1 MLKLKLARQTISKN
15 LQLYLPFLLANAVLV
30 GINYIFFSMT
40 TNKSLEKQNYGAGL
54 IQLMNIGLVFTLTI
68 TFFFMIYING
78 MVSRHRNHELGLYSI
93 LGMTRS
99 DLGRMIFFIDAI
111 MFAAS
116 SVLGLMFGAT
126 FIKFVGLGLK
136 KMLDMGYLNIP
147 MFSPVAAIICVGY
160 FAAVYFILLLGD
172 LWRLRSVNPLDLW
185 KATNKREKEPR
196 GSWIFGIAG
205 IVTLGAG
212 YVIAVRINASI
223 NAVNSFMLA
232 VILVVIGTYLVFI
245 AFSIIFLKMLR
256 KNKNFYY
263 KRNHFISVS
272 GMLYRMKQNGASLA
286 SICLLLTTALVAI
299 VMTGT
304 LRLSQEAT
312 IKLYN
317 PYDVVMTKETPI
329 SHADK
334 MTIQSKAKDHHVTV
348 GKYVNMTMTQPI
360 YGNFSGSTYSV
371 SKAFDKSAANQ
382 LFAVPVADYN
392 RIQKQNVHLAK
403 DEILMYSSKGGYDKK
418 RLTIKGKTY
427 KVRHLDGFD
436 FYFDYQRTVFKPI
449 FVFAKNKQVCEQIS
463 GKWLYAMGYDIS
475 GKKSDLKK
483 YTAGLENKFTTVV
496 KKKNSQDPYPYMDSF
511 SDRPSVSEIFNHLF
525 GGLLFI
531 GIFVSIVMLI
541 ATVVVM
547 YYKQVSEGYADRD
560 RFKTMQ
566 QVGLSRE
573 ETKSAINSQV
583 LTVFMLPIIGAA
595 VNVGFA
601 IPAIQ
606 KVLVLLSMY
615 DNLLLIKFGIVSVA
629 VTFLGY
635 VAVYKL
641 TANVYENIVNR

>member
-15 LQLYLPFLLANAVLV
+15 LQIYLPFLLANAVLV

-40 TNKSLEKQNYGAGL
+40 TNKSLEKQNYGSGL
-54 IQLMNIGLVFTLTI
+54 IQLMNIGLVFTLAI

-78 MVSRHRNHELGLYSI
+78 IVSRRRNHELGLYSI

-99 DLGRMIFFIDAI
+99 DLGKMIFFIDAI

-116 SVLGLMFGAT
+116 SFLGLVFGAT
-126 FIKFVGLGLK
+126 FVKFVGLGLK
-136 KMLDMGYLNIP
+136 QLLDMERLNVP
-147 MFSPVAAIICVGY
+147 VFSSVAAIICIGY

-205 IVTLGAG
+205 VVALCTG
-212 YVIAVRINASI
+212 YAIAVRMKFSMDG
-223 NAVNSFMLA
+223 VKSFMLA
-232 VILVVIGTYLVFI
+232 VVLVVIGTYLVFI

-256 KNKNFYY
+256 KNKSFYY
-263 KRNHFISVS
+263 RRNHFISVS
-272 GMLYRMKQNGASLA
+272 GMIYRMKQNGASLA

-299 VMTGT
+299 VTTGT

-312 IKLYN
+312 LKLYN
-317 PYDVVMTKETPI
+317 PYDVVMTKKTPI

-334 MTIQSKAKDHHVTV
+334 MMIQSRAKDNHVTV
-348 GKYVNMTMTQPI
+348 GKYVNMTMTGPI
-360 YGNFSGSTYSV
+360 YGNFSGSAYSV
-371 SKAFDKSAANQ
+371 SKTVDMSTENQ

-403 DEILMYSSKGGYDKK
+403 DEILMCSSKGGYDKN

-427 KVRHLDGFD
+427 KVRHIDSFD
-436 FYFDYQRTVFKPI
+436 FYFDYQRTIFKPI
-449 FVFAKNKQVCEQIS
+449 FVFAKDKTVCEQIS
-463 GKWLYAMGYDIS
+463 GNWLYAMGYDIS

-483 YTAGLENKFTTVV
+483 YTVGLEN
-496 KKKNSQDPYPYMDSF
+496 SQGTYIYMDSF
-511 SDRPSVSEIFNHLF
+511 SDRPSASEIFNQLF

-606 KVLVLLSMY
+606 KMLVFLAMY
-615 DNLLLIKFGIVSVA
+615 DKLLLTKFGIVSLA

-641 TANVYENIVNR
+641 TTNVYENIVNR

>member
-1 MLKLKLARQTISKN
+1 MLKLKLSRQIISKN

-40 TNKSLEKQNYGAGL
+40 TNKSLEKQNYGSVL
-54 IQLMNIGLVFTLTI
+54 IQLMNIGLVFTLAI

-78 MVSRHRNHELGLYSI
+78 IVSRRRNHELGLYSI

-99 DLGRMIFFIDAI
+99 DLGKMIFFIDAI

-116 SVLGLMFGAT
+116 SVLGLVFGAT
-126 FIKFVGLGLK
+126 FVKFVGLGLK
-136 KMLDMGYLNIP
+136 QLLDMERLNVP
-147 MFSPVAAIICVGY
+147 MFSSVAAIICIGY

-185 KATNKREKEPR
+185 KATNEREKEPR

-205 IVTLGAG
+205 VVALCTG
-212 YVIAVRINASI
+212 YALAVRMKVSMD
-223 NAVNSFMLA
+223 AVTSFMLA

-256 KNKNFYY
+256 KNKKFYY

-272 GMLYRMKQNGASLA
+272 GMIYRMKQNGASLA

-312 IKLYN
+312 LKLYN
-317 PYDVVMTKETPI
+317 PYDVVMTKKTPI
-329 SHADK
+329 SHSDK
-334 MTIQSKAKDHHVTV
+334 MMIQSKAKDNHVTV
-348 GKYVNMTMTQPI
+348 GKYVNMMMTEPI

-371 SKAFDKSAANQ
+371 SKTVDMSTENQ

-403 DEILMYSSKGGYDKK
+403 DEILMYSSKGGYDKN

-427 KVRHLDGFD
+427 KVRHIDSFD
-436 FYFDYQRTVFKPI
+436 FYFDYQRTIFKPI
-449 FVFAKNKQVCEQIS
+449 FVFAKDKTVCEQIS

-483 YTAGLENKFTTVV
+483 YTAGLENKFMTVV
-496 KKKNSQDPYPYMDSF
+496 KKKNSQGTYMDSF
-511 SDRPSVSEIFNHLF
+511 ADRPTISEISNQMY

-595 VNVGFA
+595 VNFGFA

-615 DNLLLIKFGIVSVA
+615 DKLLIVKFGIISLA

-641 TANVYENIVNR
+641 TTNVYENIVNR

>member
-1 MLKLKLARQTISKN
+1 MLKLKLSRQIISKN

-40 TNKSLEKQNYGAGL
+40 TNKSLEKQNYGSVL
-54 IQLMNIGLVFTLTI
+54 IQLMNIGLVFTLAI

-78 MVSRHRNHELGLYSI
+78 IVSRRRNHELGLYSI

-99 DLGRMIFFIDAI
+99 DLGKMIFFIDAI

-116 SVLGLMFGAT
+116 SVLGLVFGST
-126 FIKFVGLGLK
+126 FVKFVGLGLK
-136 KMLDMGYLNIP
+136 QLLDMERLNVP
-147 MFSPVAAIICVGY
+147 MFSSVAAVICIGY

-185 KATNKREKEPR
+185 KATNEREKEPR

-205 IVTLGAG
+205 VVALCTG
-212 YVIAVRINASI
+212 YALAVRMKVSMD
-223 NAVNSFMLA
+223 AVTSFMLA
-232 VILVVIGTYLVFI
+232 VVLVVIGTYLVFI

-272 GMLYRMKQNGASLA
+272 GMIYRMKQNGASLA

-299 VMTGT
+299 VTTGT

-312 IKLYN
+312 VRLYN
-317 PYDVVMTKETPI
+317 PYDVVMTKKTPI
-329 SHADK
+329 SYADK
-334 MTIQSKAKDHHVTV
+334 MTIQSKAKDNHVTV
-348 GKYVNMTMTQPI
+348 GKYVNMTMTEPI
-360 YGNFSGSTYSV
+360 YGNFSGSAYSV
-371 SKAFDKSAANQ
+371 SKTVDMSTENQ

-403 DEILMYSSKGGYDKK
+403 DEILMCSSKGGYDKN

-427 KVRHLDGFD
+427 KVRHIDSFD
-436 FYFDYQRTVFKPI
+436 FYFDYQRTIFKPI
-449 FVFAKNKQVCEQIS
+449 FVFAKDRKVCEQIS

-475 GKKSDLKK
+475 GKKSDLKR
-483 YTAGLENKFTTVV
+483 YAAGLGDKFTAVV
-496 KKKNSQDPYPYMDSF
+496 KKNSQEPYMDSF
-511 SDRPSVSEIFNHLF
+511 TDRPSVSDLFNQLF

-606 KVLVLLSMY
+606 KMLVLLSMY
-615 DNLLLIKFGIVSVA
+615 DKLLLVKFGIVSLA

-641 TANVYENIVNR
+641 TTNVYENIVNR

>member
-1 MLKLKLARQTISKN
+1 MLKLKLSRQIISKN

-40 TNKSLEKQNYGAGL
+40 TNKSLEKQNYGSVL
-54 IQLMNIGLVFTLTI
+54 IQLMNIGLVFTLAI

-78 MVSRHRNHELGLYSI
+78 IVSRRRNHELGLYSI

-99 DLGRMIFFIDAI
+99 DLGKMIFFIDAI

-116 SVLGLMFGAT
+116 SVLGLVFGAT
-126 FIKFVGLGLK
+126 FVKFVGLGLK
-136 KMLDMGYLNIP
+136 QLLDMERLNVP
-147 MFSPVAAIICVGY
+147 MFSSVAAVICIGY

-185 KATNKREKEPR
+185 KATNEREKEPR

-205 IVTLGAG
+205 VVALCTG
-212 YVIAVRINASI
+212 YALAVRMKVSMD
-223 NAVNSFMLA
+223 AVTSFMLA
-232 VILVVIGTYLVFI
+232 VVLVVIGTYLVFI

-272 GMLYRMKQNGASLA
+272 GMIYRMKQNGASLA

-312 IKLYN
+312 LKLYN
-317 PYDVVMTKETPI
+317 PYDVVMTKKTPI
-329 SHADK
+329 SHSDK
-334 MTIQSKAKDHHVTV
+334 MMIQSKAKDNHVTV
-348 GKYVNMTMTQPI
+348 GKYVNMMMTEPI

-371 SKAFDKSAANQ
+371 SKTVDMSTENQ

-403 DEILMYSSKGGYDKK
+403 DEILMYSSKGGYDKN

-427 KVRHLDGFD
+427 KVRHIDSFD
-436 FYFDYQRTVFKPI
+436 FYFDYQRTIFKPI
-449 FVFAKNKQVCEQIS
+449 FVFAKDKTVCEQIS

-483 YTAGLENKFTTVV
+483 YTAGLENKFMTVV
-496 KKKNSQDPYPYMDSF
+496 KKKNSQGTYMDSF
-511 SDRPSVSEIFNHLF
+511 ADRPTISEISNQMY

-595 VNVGFA
+595 VNFGFA

-615 DNLLLIKFGIVSVA
+615 DKLLIVKFGIVSLA

-641 TANVYENIVNR
+641 TTNVYENIVNR

>member
-1 MLKLKLARQTISKN
+1 MLKLKLSRQTISKN

-40 TNKSLEKQNYGAGL
+40 TNKSLEKQNYGSVL
-54 IQLMNIGLVFTLTI
+54 IQLMNIGLVFTLAI
-68 TFFFMIYING
+68 TFFFMIYINSI
-78 MVSRHRNHELGLYSI
+78 VSRRRNHELGLYSI

-99 DLGRMIFFIDAI
+99 DLGKMIFFIDAI
-111 MFAAS
+111 MFVAS
-116 SVLGLMFGAT
+116 SVLGLVFGAT
-126 FIKFVGLGLK
+126 FVKFVGLGLK
-136 KMLDMGYLNIP
+136 KLLDMGRFDIP
-147 MFSPVAAIICVGY
+147 VFSSVAAIICVGY

-185 KATNKREKEPR
+185 KAANKREKEPR
-196 GSWIFGIAG
+196 GSWIFGIVGVIA
-205 IVTLGAG
+205 LGSG
-212 YVIAVRINASI
+212 YAIAVRMKASMD
-223 NAVNSFMLA
+223 AVTSFMLA

-272 GMLYRMKQNGASLA
+272 GMIYRMKQNGASLA

-299 VMTGT
+299 VTTGT

-312 IKLYN
+312 VRLYN
-317 PYDVVMTKETPI
+317 PYDVVMTKKTPI
-329 SHADK
+329 SYADK
-334 MTIQSKAKDHHVTV
+334 MTIQSKARDNHVTV
-348 GKYVNMTMTQPI
+348 GKYVNMTMTEPI
-360 YGNFSGSTYSV
+360 YGNFSGSAYSV
-371 SKAFDKSAANQ
+371 SKTVDISTENQ

-403 DEILMYSSKGGYDKK
+403 DEILMCSSKGGYDKN

-427 KVRHLDGFD
+427 KVRHIDSFD
-436 FYFDYQRTVFKPI
+436 FYFDYQRTIFKPI
-449 FVFAKNKQVCEQIS
+449 FVFAKDRKVCEQIS

-475 GKKSDLKK
+475 GKKSDLKR
-483 YTAGLENKFTTVV
+483 YAAGLGDKFTAVV
-496 KKKNSQDPYPYMDSF
+496 KKNSQEPYMDSF
-511 SDRPSVSEIFNHLF
+511 TDRPSVSDLFNQLF

-606 KVLVLLSMY
+606 KMLVLLSMY
-615 DNLLLIKFGIVSVA
+615 DKLLLVKFGIVSLA

-641 TANVYENIVNR
+641 TTNVYENIVNR

>member
-1 MLKLKLARQTISKN
+1 MLKLKLARQTIGKN

-40 TNKSLEKQNYGAGL
+40 TNKSLEKQNYGSGL
-54 IQLMNIGLVFTLTI
+54 IQLMNIGLVFTLAI

-78 MVSRHRNHELGLYSI
+78 IVSRRRNHELGLYSI

-99 DLGRMIFFIDAI
+99 DLGKMIFFIDAI

-116 SVLGLMFGAT
+116 SVLGLVFGAT
-126 FIKFVGLGLK
+126 FVKFVGLGLK
-136 KMLDMGYLNIP
+136 KLLDMGRFDIP
-147 MFSPVAAIICVGY
+147 VFSSVAAIICIGY

-185 KATNKREKEPR
+185 KAANKREKEPR
-196 GSWIFGIAG
+196 GSWIFGIVGVIA
-205 IVTLGAG
+205 LGSG
-212 YVIAVRINASI
+212 YAIAVRMKASMD
-223 NAVNSFMLA
+223 AVTSFMLA

-272 GMLYRMKQNGASLA
+272 RMIYRMKQNGASLA

-299 VMTGT
+299 VTTGT

-312 IKLYN
+312 VRLYN
-317 PYDVVMTKETPI
+317 PYDVVMTKKTPI

-334 MTIQSKAKDHHVTV
+334 MTIQSKARDNHVTV
-348 GKYVNMTMTQPI
+348 GKYVNMTMTGPI
-360 YGNFSGSTYSV
+360 YGNFSGSAYSV
-371 SKAFDKSAANQ
+371 SKTVDMSTENQ

-403 DEILMYSSKGGYDKK
+403 DEILMCSSKGGYDKN

-427 KVRHLDGFD
+427 KVRHIDSFD
-436 FYFDYQRTVFKPI
+436 FYFDYQRTIFKPI
-449 FVFAKNKQVCEQIS
+449 FVFAKDKTVCEQIS

-475 GKKSDLKK
+475 GKKSDLKR
-483 YTAGLENKFTTVV
+483 YAAGLGDKFTAVV
-496 KKKNSQDPYPYMDSF
+496 KKNSQEPYMDSF
-511 SDRPSVSEIFNHLF
+511 TDRPSVSDLFNQLF

-606 KVLVLLSMY
+606 KMLVLLSMY
-615 DNLLLIKFGIVSVA
+615 DKLLLVKFGIVSLA

-641 TANVYENIVNR
+641 TTNVYENIVNR

>member
-1 MLKLKLARQTISKN
+1 MLKLKLARQTIGKN

-40 TNKSLEKQNYGAGL
+40 TNRSLERQNYGFGL
-54 IQLMNIGLVFTLTI
+54 IQLMNIGLVFTLAI

-78 MVSRHRNHELGLYSI
+78 IVSRRRNHELGLYSI
-93 LGMTRS
+93 LGMTIS
-99 DLGRMIFFIDAI
+99 DLGKMIFFIDAI

-116 SVLGLMFGAT
+116 SVLGLVFGAT
-126 FIKFVGLGLK
+126 FVKFVGLGLK
-136 KMLDMGYLNIP
+136 KLLDMGRFDIP
-147 MFSPVAAIICVGY
+147 VFSSVAAIICVGY

-196 GSWIFGIAG
+196 GSWIFGIVGVIA
-205 IVTLGAG
+205 LGSG
-212 YVIAVRINASI
+212 YAIAVRMKASMD
-223 NAVNSFMLA
+223 AVTSFMLA

-272 GMLYRMKQNGASLA
+272 GMIYRMKQNGASLA

-299 VMTGT
+299 VTTGT

-312 IKLYN
+312 VRLYN
-317 PYDVVMTKETPI
+317 PYDVVMTKKTPI

-334 MTIQSKAKDHHVTV
+334 MTIQSKAKDNHVTV
-348 GKYVNMTMTQPI
+348 GKYVNMTMTGPI
-360 YGNFSGSTYSV
+360 YGNFSGSAYSV
-371 SKAFDKSAANQ
+371 SKTVDMSTENQ
-382 LFAVPVADYN
+382 LFAVPVVDYN

-403 DEILMYSSKGGYDKK
+403 DEILMCSSKGGYDKN

-427 KVRHLDGFD
+427 KVRHIDSFD
-436 FYFDYQRTVFKPI
+436 FYFDYQRTIFKPI
-449 FVFAKNKQVCEQIS
+449 FVFAKDRKVCEQIS

-475 GKKSDLKK
+475 GKKSDLKR
-483 YTAGLENKFTTVV
+483 YAAGLGDKFTAVV
-496 KKKNSQDPYPYMDSF
+496 KKNSQEPYMDSF
-511 SDRPSVSEIFNHLF
+511 TDRPSVSDLFNQLF

-606 KVLVLLSMY
+606 KMLVLLSMY
-615 DNLLLIKFGIVSVA
+615 DKLLLVKFGIVSLA

-641 TANVYENIVNR
+641 TTNVYENIVNR

>member
-1 MLKLKLARQTISKN
+1 MLKLKLSRQTISKN

-40 TNKSLEKQNYGAGL
+40 TNKSLEKQNYGSVL
-54 IQLMNIGLVFTLTI
+54 IQLMNIGLVFTLAI

-78 MVSRHRNHELGLYSI
+78 IVSRRRNHELGLYSI

-99 DLGRMIFFIDAI
+99 DLGKMIFFIDAI
-111 MFAAS
+111 MFVAS
-116 SVLGLMFGAT
+116 SVLGLVFGAT
-126 FIKFVGLGLK
+126 FVKFVGLGLK
-136 KMLDMGYLNIP
+136 KLLDMGRFDIP
-147 MFSPVAAIICVGY
+147 VFSSVAAIICVGY

-196 GSWIFGIAG
+196 GSWIFGIVGVIA
-205 IVTLGAG
+205 LGSG
-212 YVIAVRINASI
+212 YAIAVRMKASMD
-223 NAVNSFMLA
+223 AVTSFMLA

-272 GMLYRMKQNGASLA
+272 GMIYRMKQNGASLA

-299 VMTGT
+299 VTTGT

-312 IKLYN
+312 VRLYN
-317 PYDVVMTKETPI
+317 PYDVVMTKKTPI

-334 MTIQSKAKDHHVTV
+334 MTIQSKAKDNHVTV
-348 GKYVNMTMTQPI
+348 GKYVNMTMTEPI
-360 YGNFSGSTYSV
+360 YGNFSGSAYSV
-371 SKAFDKSAANQ
+371 SKTVDMSTENQ

-403 DEILMYSSKGGYDKK
+403 DEILMCSSKGGYDKN

-427 KVRHLDGFD
+427 KVRHIDSFD
-436 FYFDYQRTVFKPI
+436 FYFDYQRTIFKPI
-449 FVFAKNKQVCEQIS
+449 FVFAKDRKVCEQIS

-475 GKKSDLKK
+475 GKKSDLKR
-483 YTAGLENKFTTVV
+483 YAAGLGDKFTAVV
-496 KKKNSQDPYPYMDSF
+496 KKNSQKPYMDSF
-511 SDRPSVSEIFNHLF
+511 TDRPSVSDLFNQLF

-606 KVLVLLSMY
+606 KMLVLLSMY
-615 DNLLLIKFGIVSVA
+615 DKLLLVKFGIVSLA

-641 TANVYENIVNR
+641 TTNVYENIVKR

>member
-1 MLKLKLARQTISKN
+1 MLKLKLSRQTISKN

-40 TNKSLEKQNYGAGL
+40 TNKSLEKQNYGSVL
-54 IQLMNIGLVFTLTI
+54 IQLMNIGLVFTLAI
-68 TFFFMIYING
+68 TFFFMIYINSI
-78 MVSRHRNHELGLYSI
+78 VSRRRNHELGLYSI

-99 DLGRMIFFIDAI
+99 DLGKMIFFIDAI
-111 MFAAS
+111 MFVAS
-116 SVLGLMFGAT
+116 SVLGLVFGAT
-126 FIKFVGLGLK
+126 FVKFVGLGLK
-136 KMLDMGYLNIP
+136 KLLDMGRFDIP
-147 MFSPVAAIICVGY
+147 VFSSVAAIICVGY

-185 KATNKREKEPR
+185 KAANKREKEPR
-196 GSWIFGIAG
+196 GSWIFGIVGVIA
-205 IVTLGAG
+205 LGSG
-212 YVIAVRINASI
+212 YAIAVRMKASMD
-223 NAVNSFMLA
+223 AVTSFMLS

-272 GMLYRMKQNGASLA
+272 GMIYRMKQNGASLA

-299 VMTGT
+299 VTTGT

-312 IKLYN
+312 VRLYN
-317 PYDVVMTKETPI
+317 PYDVVMTKKTPI

-334 MTIQSKAKDHHVTV
+334 MTIQSKAKDNHVTV
-348 GKYVNMTMTQPI
+348 GKYVNMMMTEPI
-360 YGNFSGSTYSV
+360 YGNFSGSAYSV
-371 SKAFDKSAANQ
+371 SKTVDMSTENQ

-403 DEILMYSSKGGYDKK
+403 DEILMCSSKGGYDKN

-427 KVRHLDGFD
+427 KVRHIDSFD
-436 FYFDYQRTVFKPI
+436 FYFDYERTIFKPI
-449 FVFAKNKQVCEQIS
+449 FVFAKDKTVCEQIS

-475 GKKSDLKK
+475 GKKSDLKR
-483 YTAGLENKFTTVV
+483 YAAGLGDKFTAVV
-496 KKKNSQDPYPYMDSF
+496 KKNSQEPYMDSF
-511 SDRPSVSEIFNHLF
+511 TDRPSVSDLFNQLF

-606 KVLVLLSMY
+606 KMLVLLSMY
-615 DNLLLIKFGIVSVA
+615 DKLLLVKFGIVSLA

-641 TANVYENIVNR
+641 TTNVYENIVNR

>member
-1 MLKLKLARQTISKN
+1 MLKLKLARQTIGKN

-40 TNKSLEKQNYGAGL
+40 TNKSLEKQNYGSGL
-54 IQLMNIGLVFTLTI
+54 IQLMNIGLVFTLAI

-78 MVSRHRNHELGLYSI
+78 IVSRRRNHELGLYSI

-99 DLGRMIFFIDAI
+99 DLGKMIFFIDAI
-111 MFAAS
+111 MFVAS
-116 SVLGLMFGAT
+116 SVLGLVFGAT
-126 FIKFVGLGLK
+126 FVKFVGLGLK
-136 KMLDMGYLNIP
+136 KLLDMGRFDIP
-147 MFSPVAAIICVGY
+147 VFSSVAAIICVGY

-185 KATNKREKEPR
+185 KAANKREKEPR
-196 GSWIFGIAG
+196 GSWIFGIVGVIA
-205 IVTLGAG
+205 LGSG
-212 YVIAVRINASI
+212 YAIAVRMKASMD
-223 NAVNSFMLA
+223 AVTSFMLA

-272 GMLYRMKQNGASLA
+272 GMIYRMKQNGASLA

-299 VMTGT
+299 VTTGT

-312 IKLYN
+312 VRLYN
-317 PYDVVMTKETPI
+317 PYDVVMTKKTPI

-334 MTIQSKAKDHHVTV
+334 MTIQSKARDNHVTV
-348 GKYVNMTMTQPI
+348 GKYVNMTMTGPI
-360 YGNFSGSTYSV
+360 YGNFSGSAYSV
-371 SKAFDKSAANQ
+371 SKTVDMSTENQ

-403 DEILMYSSKGGYDKK
+403 DEILMCSSKGGYDKN

-427 KVRHLDGFD
+427 KVRHIDSFD
-436 FYFDYQRTVFKPI
+436 FYFDYQRTIFKPI
-449 FVFAKNKQVCEQIS
+449 FVFAKDRKVCEQIS

-475 GKKSDLKK
+475 GKKSDLKR
-483 YTAGLENKFTTVV
+483 YAAGLGDKFTAVV
-496 KKKNSQDPYPYMDSF
+496 KKNSQEPYMESF
-511 SDRPSVSEIFNHLF
+511 TDRPSVSDLFNQLF

-541 ATVVVM
+541 ATIVVM

-606 KVLVLLSMY
+606 KMLVLLSMY
-615 DNLLLIKFGIVSVA
+615 DKLLLVKFGIVSLA

-635 VAVYKL
+635 AAVYKL
-641 TANVYENIVNR
+641 TTNVYENIVNR

>member
-1 MLKLKLARQTISKN
+1 MLKLKLARQTIGKN

-40 TNKSLEKQNYGAGL
+40 TNKSLEKQNYGSGL
-54 IQLMNIGLVFTLTI
+54 IQLMNIGLVFTLAI

-78 MVSRHRNHELGLYSI
+78 IVSRRRNHELGLYSI

-99 DLGRMIFFIDAI
+99 DLGKMIFFIDAI
-111 MFAAS
+111 MFVAS
-116 SVLGLMFGAT
+116 SVLGLVFGAT
-126 FIKFVGLGLK
+126 FVKFVGLGLK
-136 KMLDMGYLNIP
+136 KLLDMGRFDIP
-147 MFSPVAAIICVGY
+147 VFSSVAAIICVGY

-185 KATNKREKEPR
+185 KAANKREKEPR
-196 GSWIFGIAG
+196 GSWIFGIVGVIA
-205 IVTLGAG
+205 LGSG
-212 YVIAVRINASI
+212 YAIAVRMKASMD
-223 NAVNSFMLA
+223 AVTSFMLA

-272 GMLYRMKQNGASLA
+272 GMIYRMKQNGASLA

-299 VMTGT
+299 VTTGT

-312 IKLYN
+312 VRLYN
-317 PYDVVMTKETPI
+317 PYDVVMTKKTPI

-334 MTIQSKAKDHHVTV
+334 MTIQSKARDNHVTV
-348 GKYVNMTMTQPI
+348 GKYVNMTMTGPI
-360 YGNFSGSTYSV
+360 YGNFSGSAYSV
-371 SKAFDKSAANQ
+371 SKTVDMSTENQ

-403 DEILMYSSKGGYDKK
+403 DEILMCSSKGGYDKN

-427 KVRHLDGFD
+427 KVRHIDSFD
-436 FYFDYQRTVFKPI
+436 FYFDYQRTIFKPI
-449 FVFAKNKQVCEQIS
+449 FVFAKDRKVCEQIS

-475 GKKSDLKK
+475 GKKSDLKR
-483 YTAGLENKFTTVV
+483 YAAGLGDKFTAVV
-496 KKKNSQDPYPYMDSF
+496 KKNSQEPYMDSF
-511 SDRPSVSEIFNHLF
+511 TDRLSVSDLFNQLF

-606 KVLVLLSMY
+606 KMLVLLSMY
-615 DNLLLIKFGIVSVA
+615 DKLLLVKFGIVSLA

-641 TANVYENIVNR
+641 TTNVYENIVNR

>member
-1 MLKLKLARQTISKN
+1 MLKLKLSRQIISKN

-40 TNKSLEKQNYGAGL
+40 TNKSLEKQNYGSVL
-54 IQLMNIGLVFTLTI
+54 IQLMNIGLVFTLAI

-78 MVSRHRNHELGLYSI
+78 IVSRRRNHELGLYSI

-99 DLGRMIFFIDAI
+99 DLGKMIFFIDAI

-116 SVLGLMFGAT
+116 SVLGLVFGAT
-126 FIKFVGLGLK
+126 FVKFVGLGLK
-136 KMLDMGYLNIP
+136 QLLDMERLNVP
-147 MFSPVAAIICVGY
+147 MFSSVAAIICIGY

-185 KATNKREKEPR
+185 KATNEREKEPR

-205 IVTLGAG
+205 VVALCTG
-212 YVIAVRINASI
+212 YALAVRMKVSMD
-223 NAVNSFMLA
+223 AVTSFMLA

-272 GMLYRMKQNGASLA
+272 GMIYRMKQNGASLA

-299 VMTGT
+299 VTTGT

-312 IKLYN
+312 VRLYN
-317 PYDVVMTKETPI
+317 PYDVVMTKKTPI
-329 SHADK
+329 SYADK
-334 MTIQSKAKDHHVTV
+334 MTIQSKAKDNHVTV
-348 GKYVNMTMTQPI
+348 GKYVNMTMTEPI
-360 YGNFSGSTYSV
+360 YGNFSGSAYSV
-371 SKAFDKSAANQ
+371 SKTVDMSTENQ

-403 DEILMYSSKGGYDKK
+403 DEILMCSSKGGYDKN

-427 KVRHLDGFD
+427 KVRHIDSFD
-436 FYFDYQRTVFKPI
+436 FYFDYQRTIFKPI
-449 FVFAKNKQVCEQIS
+449 FVFAKDRKVCEQIS

-475 GKKSDLKK
+475 GKKSDLKR
-483 YTAGLENKFTTVV
+483 YAAGLGDKFTAVV
-496 KKKNSQDPYPYMDSF
+496 KKNSQEPYMDSF
-511 SDRPSVSEIFNHLF
+511 TDRPSVSDLFNQLF

-541 ATVVVM
+541 ATVVIM
-547 YYKQVSEGYADRD
+547 YYKQVSEGYADRE

-606 KVLVLLSMY
+606 KMLVLLSMY
-615 DNLLLIKFGIVSVA
+615 DKLLLVKFGIVSLA

-641 TANVYENIVNR
+641 TTNVYENIVNR

>member
-1 MLKLKLARQTISKN
+1 MLKLKLSRQIISKN

-40 TNKSLEKQNYGAGL
+40 TNKSLEKQNYGSVL
-54 IQLMNIGLVFTLTI
+54 IQLMNIGLVFTLAI

-78 MVSRHRNHELGLYSI
+78 IVSRRRNHELGLYSI

-99 DLGRMIFFIDAI
+99 DLGKMIFFIDAI

-116 SVLGLMFGAT
+116 SVLGLVFGAT
-126 FIKFVGLGLK
+126 FVKFVGLGLK
-136 KMLDMGYLNIP
+136 QLLDMERLNVP
-147 MFSPVAAIICVGY
+147 MFSSVAAVICIGY

-185 KATNKREKEPR
+185 KATNEREKEPR

-205 IVTLGAG
+205 VVALCTG
-212 YVIAVRINASI
+212 YALAVRMKVSMD
-223 NAVNSFMLA
+223 AVTSFMLA
-232 VILVVIGTYLVFI
+232 VVLVVIGTYLVFI

-272 GMLYRMKQNGASLA
+272 GMIYRMKQNGASLA

-299 VMTGT
+299 VTTGT

-312 IKLYN
+312 LKLYN
-317 PYDVVMTKETPI
+317 PYDVVMTKKTPI
-329 SHADK
+329 SHSDK
-334 MTIQSKAKDHHVTV
+334 MMIQSKAKDNHVTV
-348 GKYVNMTMTQPI
+348 GKYVNMMMTEPI

-371 SKAFDKSAANQ
+371 SKTVDMSTENQ
-382 LFAVPVADYN
+382 LFAVPVSDYN

-403 DEILMYSSKGGYDKK
+403 DEILMYSSKGGYDKN

-427 KVRHLDGFD
+427 KVRHIDSFD
-436 FYFDYQRTVFKPI
+436 FYFDYQRTIFKPI
-449 FVFAKNKQVCEQIS
+449 FVFAKDKTVCEQIS

-483 YTAGLENKFTTVV
+483 YTAGLENKFMTVV
-496 KKKNSQDPYPYMDSF
+496 KKKNSQGTYMDSF
-511 SDRPSVSEIFNHLF
+511 ADRPTISEISNQMY

-606 KVLVLLSMY
+606 KMLVLLSMY
-615 DNLLLIKFGIVSVA
+615 DKLLIVKFGIISLA

-641 TANVYENIVNR
+641 TTNVYENIVNR

>member
-1 MLKLKLARQTISKN
+1 MLKLKLSRQTISKN

-40 TNKSLEKQNYGAGL
+40 TNKSLEKQNYGSVL
-54 IQLMNIGLVFTLTI
+54 IQLMNIGLVFTLAI

-78 MVSRHRNHELGLYSI
+78 IVSRRRNHELGLYSI

-99 DLGRMIFFIDAI
+99 DLGKMIFFIDAI
-111 MFAAS
+111 MFVAS
-116 SVLGLMFGAT
+116 SVLGLVFGAT
-126 FIKFVGLGLK
+126 FVKFVGLGLK
-136 KMLDMGYLNIP
+136 KLLDMGRFDIP
-147 MFSPVAAIICVGY
+147 VFSSVAAIICVGY

-185 KATNKREKEPR
+185 KAANKREKEPR
-196 GSWIFGIAG
+196 GSWIFGIVGVIA
-205 IVTLGAG
+205 LGSG
-212 YVIAVRINASI
+212 YAIAVRMKASMD
-223 NAVNSFMLA
+223 AVTSFMLA

-272 GMLYRMKQNGASLA
+272 GMIYRMKQNGASLA

-299 VMTGT
+299 VTTGT

-312 IKLYN
+312 VRLYN
-317 PYDVVMTKETPI
+317 PYDVVMTKKTPI
-329 SHADK
+329 SYADK
-334 MTIQSKAKDHHVTV
+334 MTIQSKAKDNHVTV
-348 GKYVNMTMTQPI
+348 GKYVNMTMTEPI
-360 YGNFSGSTYSV
+360 YGNFSVSAYSV
-371 SKAFDKSAANQ
+371 SKTVDMSTENQ

-403 DEILMYSSKGGYDKK
+403 DEILMCSSKGGYDKN

-427 KVRHLDGFD
+427 KVRHIDSFD
-436 FYFDYQRTVFKPI
+436 FYFDYQRTIFKPI
-449 FVFAKNKQVCEQIS
+449 FVFAKDRKVCEQIS

-475 GKKSDLKK
+475 GKKSDLKR
-483 YTAGLENKFTTVV
+483 YAAGLGDKFTAVV
-496 KKKNSQDPYPYMDSF
+496 KKNSQEPYMDSF
-511 SDRPSVSEIFNHLF
+511 TDRPSVSDLFNQLF

-606 KVLVLLSMY
+606 KMLVLLSMY
-615 DNLLLIKFGIVSVA
+615 DKLLLVKFGIVSLA

-641 TANVYENIVNR
+641 TTNVYENIVNR

>member
-1 MLKLKLARQTISKN
+1 MLKLKLSRQIISKN

-40 TNKSLEKQNYGAGL
+40 TNKSLEKQNYGSVL
-54 IQLMNIGLVFTLTI
+54 IQLMNIGLVFTLAI

-78 MVSRHRNHELGLYSI
+78 IVSRRRNHELGLYSI

-99 DLGRMIFFIDAI
+99 DLGKMIFFIDAI

-116 SVLGLMFGAT
+116 SVLGLVFGAT
-126 FIKFVGLGLK
+126 FVKFVGLGLK
-136 KMLDMGYLNIP
+136 QLLDMERLNVP
-147 MFSPVAAIICVGY
+147 MFSSVAAIICIGY

-185 KATNKREKEPR
+185 KATNEREKEPR

-205 IVTLGAG
+205 VVALCTG
-212 YVIAVRINASI
+212 YALAVRMKVSMD
-223 NAVNSFMLA
+223 AVTSFMLA
-232 VILVVIGTYLVFI
+232 VVLVVIGTYLVFI

-272 GMLYRMKQNGASLA
+272 GMIYRMKQNGASLA

-312 IKLYN
+312 LKLYN
-317 PYDVVMTKETPI
+317 PYDVVMTKKTPI
-329 SHADK
+329 SHSDK
-334 MTIQSKAKDHHVTV
+334 MIIQSKAKDNHVTV
-348 GKYVNMTMTQPI
+348 GKYVNMMMTEPI

-371 SKAFDKSAANQ
+371 SKTVDMSTENQ

-403 DEILMYSSKGGYDKK
+403 DEILMYSSKGGYDKN

-427 KVRHLDGFD
+427 KVRHIDSFD
-436 FYFDYQRTVFKPI
+436 FYFDYQRTIFKPI
-449 FVFAKNKQVCEQIS
+449 FVFAKDKTVCEQIS

-483 YTAGLENKFTTVV
+483 YTAGLENKFMTVV
-496 KKKNSQDPYPYMDSF
+496 KKKNSQGTYMDSF
-511 SDRPSVSEIFNHLF
+511 ADRPTISEISNQMY

-595 VNVGFA
+595 INFGFA

-615 DNLLLIKFGIVSVA
+615 DKLLIVKFGIISLA

-641 TANVYENIVNR
+641 TTNVYENIVNR

>member
-1 MLKLKLARQTISKN
+1 MLKLKLSRQTISKN

-40 TNKSLEKQNYGAGL
+40 TNKSLEKQNYGSVL
-54 IQLMNIGLVFTLTI
+54 IQLMNIGFVFTLAI

-78 MVSRHRNHELGLYSI
+78 IVSRRRNHELGLYSI

-99 DLGRMIFFIDAI
+99 DLGKMIFFIDAI
-111 MFAAS
+111 MFVAS
-116 SVLGLMFGAT
+116 SVLGLVFGAT
-126 FIKFVGLGLK
+126 FVKFVGLGLK
-136 KMLDMGYLNIP
+136 KLLDMGRFDIP
-147 MFSPVAAIICVGY
+147 VFSSVAAIICVGY

-196 GSWIFGIAG
+196 GSWIFGIVGVIA
-205 IVTLGAG
+205 LGSG
-212 YVIAVRINASI
+212 YAIAVRMKASMD
-223 NAVNSFMLA
+223 AVTSFMLA

-272 GMLYRMKQNGASLA
+272 GMIYRMKQNGASLA

-299 VMTGT
+299 VTTGT

-312 IKLYN
+312 VRLYN
-317 PYDVVMTKETPI
+317 PYDVVMTKKTPI

-334 MTIQSKAKDHHVTV
+334 MTIQSKARDNHVTV
-348 GKYVNMTMTQPI
+348 GKYVNMTMTGPI
-360 YGNFSGSTYSV
+360 YGNFSGSAYSV
-371 SKAFDKSAANQ
+371 SKTVDMSTENQ

-403 DEILMYSSKGGYDKK
+403 DEILMCSSKGGYDKN

-427 KVRHLDGFD
+427 KVRHIDSFD
-436 FYFDYQRTVFKPI
+436 FYFDYQQTIFKPI
-449 FVFAKNKQVCEQIS
+449 FVFAKDRKVCEQIS

-475 GKKSDLKK
+475 GKKSDLKR
-483 YTAGLENKFTTVV
+483 YAAGLGDKFTAVV
-496 KKKNSQDPYPYMDSF
+496 KKNSQEPYMDSF
-511 SDRPSVSEIFNHLF
+511 TDRPSVSDLFNQLF

-547 YYKQVSEGYADRD
+547 YYKQVSEGYADRE

-606 KVLVLLSMY
+606 KMLVLLSMY
-615 DNLLLIKFGIVSVA
+615 DKLLLVKFGIVSLA

-635 VAVYKL
+635 VAVYKP
-641 TANVYENIVNR
+641 TTNVYENIVNR

>member
-1 MLKLKLARQTISKN
+1 MLKLKLSRQTISKN

-40 TNKSLEKQNYGAGL
+40 TNKSLEKQNYGSVL
-54 IQLMNIGLVFTLTI
+54 IQLMNIGLVFTLAI
-68 TFFFMIYING
+68 TFFFMIYINSI
-78 MVSRHRNHELGLYSI
+78 VSRRRNHELGLYSI

-99 DLGRMIFFIDAI
+99 DLGKMIFFIDAI
-111 MFAAS
+111 MFVAS
-116 SVLGLMFGAT
+116 SVLGLVFGAT
-126 FIKFVGLGLK
+126 FVKFVGLGLK
-136 KMLDMGYLNIP
+136 KLLDMGRFDIP
-147 MFSPVAAIICVGY
+147 VFSSVAAIICVGY

-185 KATNKREKEPR
+185 KAANKREKEPR
-196 GSWIFGIAG
+196 GSWIFGIVGVIA
-205 IVTLGAG
+205 LGSG
-212 YVIAVRINASI
+212 YAIAVRMKASMD
-223 NAVNSFMLA
+223 AVTSFMLA

-272 GMLYRMKQNGASLA
+272 GMIYRMKQNGASLA

-299 VMTGT
+299 VTTGT

-312 IKLYN
+312 VRLYN
-317 PYDVVMTKETPI
+317 PYDVVMTKKTPI
-329 SHADK
+329 SYADK
-334 MTIQSKAKDHHVTV
+334 MTIQSKARDNHVTV
-348 GKYVNMTMTQPI
+348 GKYVNMTMTEPI
-360 YGNFSGSTYSV
+360 YGNFSGSAYSV
-371 SKAFDKSAANQ
+371 SKTVDMSTENQ

-403 DEILMYSSKGGYDKK
+403 DEILMCSSKGGYDKN

-427 KVRHLDGFD
+427 KVRHIDSFD
-436 FYFDYQRTVFKPI
+436 FYFDYQQTIFKPI
-449 FVFAKNKQVCEQIS
+449 FVFAKDRKVCEQIS

-475 GKKSDLKK
+475 GKKSDLKR
-483 YTAGLENKFTTVV
+483 YAAGLGDKFTAVV
-496 KKKNSQDPYPYMDSF
+496 KKNSQEPYMDSF
-511 SDRPSVSEIFNHLF
+511 TDRPSVSDSFNQLF

-560 RFKTMQ
+560 RFKPMQ

-606 KVLVLLSMY
+606 KMLVLLSMY
-615 DNLLLIKFGIVSVA
+615 DKLLLVKFGIVSLA

-641 TANVYENIVNR
+641 TTNVYENIVNR

>member
-1 MLKLKLARQTISKN
+1 MLKLKLARQTIGKN

-40 TNKSLEKQNYGAGL
+40 TNKSLEKQNYGSGL
-54 IQLMNIGLVFTLTI
+54 IQLMNIGLVFTLAI

-78 MVSRHRNHELGLYSI
+78 IVSRRRNHELGLYSI

-99 DLGRMIFFIDAI
+99 DLGKMIFFIDAI

-116 SVLGLMFGAT
+116 SVLGLVFGAT
-126 FIKFVGLGLK
+126 FVKFVGLGLK
-136 KMLDMGYLNIP
+136 KLLDMGRFDIP
-147 MFSPVAAIICVGY
+147 VFSSVAAIICIGY

-185 KATNKREKEPR
+185 KAANKREKEPR
-196 GSWIFGIAG
+196 GSWIFGIVGVIA
-205 IVTLGAG
+205 LGSG
-212 YVIAVRINASI
+212 YAIAVRMKASMD
-223 NAVNSFMLA
+223 AVTSFMLA

-272 GMLYRMKQNGASLA
+272 GMIYRMKQNGASLA

-299 VMTGT
+299 VTTGT

-312 IKLYN
+312 VRIYN
-317 PYDVVMTKETPI
+317 PYDVVMTKKTPI

-334 MTIQSKAKDHHVTV
+334 MTIQSKARDNHVTV
-348 GKYVNMTMTQPI
+348 GKYVNMTMTGPI
-360 YGNFSGSTYSV
+360 YGNFSGSAYSV
-371 SKAFDKSAANQ
+371 SKTVDMSTENQ

-403 DEILMYSSKGGYDKK
+403 DEILMCSSKGGYDKN

-427 KVRHLDGFD
+427 KVRHIDSFD
-436 FYFDYQRTVFKPI
+436 FYFDYQRTIFKPI
-449 FVFAKNKQVCEQIS
+449 FVFAKDKTVCEQIS

-475 GKKSDLKK
+475 GKKSDLKR
-483 YTAGLENKFTTVV
+483 YAAGLGDKFTAVV
-496 KKKNSQDPYPYMDSF
+496 KKNSQEPYMDSF
-511 SDRPSVSEIFNHLF
+511 TDRPSVSDLFNQLF

-606 KVLVLLSMY
+606 KMLVFLSMY
-615 DNLLLIKFGIVSVA
+615 DKLLLVKFGIVSLA

-641 TANVYENIVNR
+641 TTNVYESIVNR

>member
-1 MLKLKLARQTISKN
+1 MLKLKLARQTIGKN

-40 TNKSLEKQNYGAGL
+40 TNRSLERQNYGSGL
-54 IQLMNIGLVFTLTI
+54 IQLMNIGLVFTLAI

-78 MVSRHRNHELGLYSI
+78 IVSRRRNHELGLYSI

-99 DLGRMIFFIDAI
+99 DLGKMIFFIDAI
-111 MFAAS
+111 MFVAS
-116 SVLGLMFGAT
+116 SVLGLVFGAT
-126 FIKFVGLGLK
+126 FVKFVGLGLK
-136 KMLDMGYLNIP
+136 KLLDMGRFDIP
-147 MFSPVAAIICVGY
+147 VFSSVAAIICVGY

-185 KATNKREKEPR
+185 KAANKREKEPR
-196 GSWIFGIAG
+196 GSWIFGIVGVIA
-205 IVTLGAG
+205 LGLG
-212 YVIAVRINASI
+212 YAIAVRMKASMD
-223 NAVNSFMLA
+223 AVTSFMLA

-272 GMLYRMKQNGASLA
+272 GMIYRMKQNGASLA

-299 VMTGT
+299 VTTGT

-312 IKLYN
+312 VRLYN
-317 PYDVVMTKETPI
+317 PYDVVMTKKTPI
-329 SHADK
+329 SYADK
-334 MTIQSKAKDHHVTV
+334 MTIQSKAKDNHVTV
-348 GKYVNMTMTQPI
+348 GKYVNMTMTEPI
-360 YGNFSGSTYSV
+360 YGNFSGSAYSV
-371 SKAFDKSAANQ
+371 SKTVDMSTENQ

-403 DEILMYSSKGGYDKK
+403 DEILMCSSKGGYDKN

-427 KVRHLDGFD
+427 KVRHIDSFD
-436 FYFDYQRTVFKPI
+436 FYFDYQRTIFKPI
-449 FVFAKNKQVCEQIS
+449 FVFAKDRKVCEQIS

-475 GKKSDLKK
+475 GKKSDLKR
-483 YTAGLENKFTTVV
+483 YAAGLGDKFTAVV
-496 KKKNSQDPYPYMDSF
+496 KKNSQEPYMDSF
-511 SDRPSVSEIFNHLF
+511 TDRPSVSDLFNQLF

-606 KVLVLLSMY
+606 KMLVLLSMY
-615 DNLLLIKFGIVSVA
+615 DKLLLVKFGIVSLA

-641 TANVYENIVNR
+641 TTNVYENIVNR

>member
-1 MLKLKLARQTISKN
+1 MLKLKLSRQIISKN

-40 TNKSLEKQNYGAGL
+40 TNKSLEKQNYGSVL
-54 IQLMNIGLVFTLTI
+54 IQLMNIGLVFTLAI

-78 MVSRHRNHELGLYSI
+78 IVSRRRNHELGLYSI

-99 DLGRMIFFIDAI
+99 DLGKMIFFIDAI

-116 SVLGLMFGAT
+116 SVLGLVFGAT
-126 FIKFVGLGLK
+126 FVKFVGLGLK
-136 KMLDMGYLNIP
+136 QLLDMEHLNVP
-147 MFSPVAAIICVGY
+147 MFSSVAAIICIGY

-185 KATNKREKEPR
+185 KATNEREKEPR

-205 IVTLGAG
+205 VVALCTG
-212 YVIAVRINASI
+212 YALAVRMKVSMD
-223 NAVNSFMLA
+223 AVTSFMLA
-232 VILVVIGTYLVFI
+232 VVLVVIGTYLVFI

-272 GMLYRMKQNGASLA
+272 GMIYRMKQNGASLA

-312 IKLYN
+312 LKLYN
-317 PYDVVMTKETPI
+317 PYDVVMTKKTPI
-329 SHADK
+329 SHSDK
-334 MTIQSKAKDHHVTV
+334 MMIQSKAKDNHVTV
-348 GKYVNMTMTQPI
+348 GKYVNMMMTEPI

-371 SKAFDKSAANQ
+371 SKTVDMSTENQ

-403 DEILMYSSKGGYDKK
+403 DEILMYSSKGEYDKN

-427 KVRHLDGFD
+427 KVRHIDSFD
-436 FYFDYQRTVFKPI
+436 FYFDYQRTIFKPI
-449 FVFAKNKQVCEQIS
+449 FVFAKDKTVCEQIS

-483 YTAGLENKFTTVV
+483 YTAGLENKFMTVV
-496 KKKNSQDPYPYMDSF
+496 KKKNSQGTYMDSF
-511 SDRPSVSEIFNHLF
+511 ADRPTISEISNQMY

-615 DNLLLIKFGIVSVA
+615 DKLLIVKFGIVSLA

-641 TANVYENIVNR
+641 TTNVYENIVNR

>member
-1 MLKLKLARQTISKN
+1 MLKLKLSRQIISKN
-15 LQLYLPFLLANAVLV
+15 LQLYLPFLLANAVLI

-40 TNKSLEKQNYGAGL
+40 TNKSLEKQNYGSVL
-54 IQLMNIGLVFTLTI
+54 IQLMNIGLVFTLAI
-68 TFFFMIYING
+68 TFFFMIYINVI
-78 MVSRHRNHELGLYSI
+78 VSRRRNHELGLYSI

-99 DLGRMIFFIDAI
+99 DLGKMIFFIDAI

-116 SVLGLMFGAT
+116 SVLGLVFGAT
-126 FIKFVGLGLK
+126 FVKFVGLGLK
-136 KMLDMGYLNIP
+136 QLLDMERLNVP
-147 MFSPVAAIICVGY
+147 MFSSVAAIICIGY

-185 KATNKREKEPR
+185 KATNEREKEPH

-205 IVTLGAG
+205 VVALCTG
-212 YVIAVRINASI
+212 YALAVRMKVSMD
-223 NAVNSFMLA
+223 AVTSFMLA
-232 VILVVIGTYLVFI
+232 VVLVVIGTYLVFI

-272 GMLYRMKQNGASLA
+272 GMIYRMKQNGASLA

-299 VMTGT
+299 VTTGT

-312 IKLYN
+312 LKLYN
-317 PYDVVMTKETPI
+317 PYDVVMTKKTPI
-329 SHADK
+329 SHSDK
-334 MTIQSKAKDHHVTV
+334 MMIQSKAKDNHVTV
-348 GKYVNMTMTQPI
+348 GKYVNMMMTEPI

-371 SKAFDKSAANQ
+371 SKTVDMSTENQ

-403 DEILMYSSKGGYDKK
+403 DEILMYSSKGGYDKN

-427 KVRHLDGFD
+427 KVRHIDSFD
-436 FYFDYQRTVFKPI
+436 FYFDYQRTIFKPI
-449 FVFAKNKQVCEQIS
+449 FVFAKDKTVCEQIS

-483 YTAGLENKFTTVV
+483 YTAGLENKFMTVV
-496 KKKNSQDPYPYMDSF
+496 KKKNSQGTYMDSF
-511 SDRPSVSEIFNHLF
+511 ADRPTISEISNQMY

-595 VNVGFA
+595 VNFGFA

-615 DNLLLIKFGIVSVA
+615 DKLLIVKFGIVSLA

-641 TANVYENIVNR
+641 TTNVYENIVNR

>member
-1 MLKLKLARQTISKN
+1 MLKLKLSRQIISKN

-40 TNKSLEKQNYGAGL
+40 TNKSLEKQNYGSVL
-54 IQLMNIGLVFTLTI
+54 IQLMNIGLVFTLAI

-78 MVSRHRNHELGLYSI
+78 IVSRRRNHELGLYSI

-99 DLGRMIFFIDAI
+99 DLGKMIFFIDAI

-116 SVLGLMFGAT
+116 SVLGLVFGAT
-126 FIKFVGLGLK
+126 FVKFVGLGLK
-136 KMLDMGYLNIP
+136 QLLDMERLNVP
-147 MFSPVAAIICVGY
+147 MFSSIAAIICIGY

-185 KATNKREKEPR
+185 KATNEREKEPR

-205 IVTLGAG
+205 VVALCTG
-212 YVIAVRINASI
+212 YALAVRMKVSMD
-223 NAVNSFMLA
+223 AVTSFMLA
-232 VILVVIGTYLVFI
+232 VVLVVIGTYLVFI

-272 GMLYRMKQNGASLA
+272 GMIYRMKQNGASLA

-299 VMTGT
+299 VTTGT

-312 IKLYN
+312 LKLYN
-317 PYDVVMTKETPI
+317 PYDVVMTKKTPI
-329 SHADK
+329 SHSDK
-334 MTIQSKAKDHHVTV
+334 MMIQSKAKDNHVTV
-348 GKYVNMTMTQPI
+348 GKYVNMMMTEPI

-371 SKAFDKSAANQ
+371 SKTVDMSTENQ

-403 DEILMYSSKGGYDKK
+403 DEILMYSSKGGYDKN

-427 KVRHLDGFD
+427 KVRHIDSFD
-436 FYFDYQRTVFKPI
+436 FYFDYQRTIFKPI
-449 FVFAKNKQVCEQIS
+449 FVFAKDKTVCEQIS

-483 YTAGLENKFTTVV
+483 YTAGLENKFMTVV
-496 KKKNSQDPYPYMDSF
+496 KKKNSQGTYMDSF
-511 SDRPSVSEIFNHLF
+511 ADRPTISEISNQMY

-547 YYKQVSEGYADRD
+547 YYKQVSEGYADCD

-615 DNLLLIKFGIVSVA
+615 DKLLIVKFGIISLA

-641 TANVYENIVNR
+641 TTNVYENIVNR

>member
-1 MLKLKLARQTISKN
+1 MLKLKLARQTIGKN

-40 TNKSLEKQNYGAGL
+40 TNKSLEKQNYGSGL
-54 IQLMNIGLVFTLTI
+54 IQLMNIGLVFTLAI

-78 MVSRHRNHELGLYSI
+78 IVSRRRNHELGLYSI

-99 DLGRMIFFIDAI
+99 DLGKMIFFIDAI

-116 SVLGLMFGAT
+116 SVLGLVFGAT
-126 FIKFVGLGLK
+126 FVKFVGLGLK
-136 KMLDMGYLNIP
+136 KLLDIGRFDIP
-147 MFSPVAAIICVGY
+147 VFSSVAAIICIGY

-185 KATNKREKEPR
+185 KAANKREKEPR
-196 GSWIFGIAG
+196 GSWIFGIVGVIA
-205 IVTLGAG
+205 LGSG
-212 YVIAVRINASI
+212 YAIAVRMKASMD
-223 NAVNSFMLA
+223 AVTSFMLA

-272 GMLYRMKQNGASLA
+272 GMIYRMKQNGASLA

-299 VMTGT
+299 VTTGT

-312 IKLYN
+312 VRLYN
-317 PYDVVMTKETPI
+317 PYDVVMTKKTPI

-334 MTIQSKAKDHHVTV
+334 MTIQSKARDNHVTV
-348 GKYVNMTMTQPI
+348 GKYVNMTMTGPI
-360 YGNFSGSTYSV
+360 YGNFSGSAYSV
-371 SKAFDKSAANQ
+371 SKTVDMSTENQ

-403 DEILMYSSKGGYDKK
+403 DEILMCSSKGGYDKN

-427 KVRHLDGFD
+427 KVRHIDSFD
-436 FYFDYQRTVFKPI
+436 FYFDYQRTIFKPI
-449 FVFAKNKQVCEQIS
+449 FVFAKDKTVCEQIS

-475 GKKSDLKK
+475 GKKSDLKR
-483 YTAGLENKFTTVV
+483 YAAGLGDKFTAVV
-496 KKKNSQDPYPYMDSF
+496 KKNSQEPYMDSF
-511 SDRPSVSEIFNHLF
+511 TDRPSVSDLFNQLF

-606 KVLVLLSMY
+606 KMLVFLSMY
-615 DNLLLIKFGIVSVA
+615 DKLLLVKFGIVSLA

-641 TANVYENIVNR
+641 TTNVYESIVNR

>member
-1 MLKLKLARQTISKN
+1 MLKLKLSRQIISKN

-40 TNKSLEKQNYGAGL
+40 TNKSLEKQNYGSVL
-54 IQLMNIGLVFTLTI
+54 IQLMNIGLVFTLAI

-78 MVSRHRNHELGLYSI
+78 IVSRRRNHELGLYSI

-99 DLGRMIFFIDAI
+99 DLGKMIFFIDAI
-111 MFAAS
+111 MFGAS
-116 SVLGLMFGAT
+116 SVLGLVFGAT
-126 FIKFVGLGLK
+126 FVKFVGLGLK
-136 KMLDMGYLNIP
+136 KLLDMGRFDIP
-147 MFSPVAAIICVGY
+147 VFSSVAAIICVGY

-185 KATNKREKEPR
+185 KATNEREKEPR

-205 IVTLGAG
+205 VVALCTG
-212 YVIAVRINASI
+212 YALAVRMKVSMD
-223 NAVNSFMLA
+223 AVTSFMLA
-232 VILVVIGTYLVFI
+232 VVLVVIGTYLVFI

-272 GMLYRMKQNGASLA
+272 GMIYRMKQNGASLA

-312 IKLYN
+312 LKLYN
-317 PYDVVMTKETPI
+317 PYDVVMTKKTPI
-329 SHADK
+329 SHSDK
-334 MTIQSKAKDHHVTV
+334 MMIQSKAKDNHVTV
-348 GKYVNMTMTQPI
+348 GKYVNMMMTEPI

-371 SKAFDKSAANQ
+371 SKTVDMSTENQ

-403 DEILMYSSKGGYDKK
+403 DEILMYSSKGGYDKN

-427 KVRHLDGFD
+427 KVRHIDSFD
-436 FYFDYQRTVFKPI
+436 FYFDYQRTIFKPI
-449 FVFAKNKQVCEQIS
+449 FVFAKDKTVCEQIS

-483 YTAGLENKFTTVV
+483 YTAGLENKFMTVV
-496 KKKNSQDPYPYMDSF
+496 KKKNSQGTYMDSF
-511 SDRPSVSEIFNHLF
+511 ADRPTISEISNQMY

-547 YYKQVSEGYADRD
+547 YYKQISEGYADRD

-595 VNVGFA
+595 VNFGFA

-615 DNLLLIKFGIVSVA
+615 DKLLIVKFGIISLA

-641 TANVYENIVNR
+641 TTNVYENIVNR

>member
-1 MLKLKLARQTISKN
+1 MLKLKLARQTIGKN

-40 TNKSLEKQNYGAGL
+40 TNKSLEKQNYGSGL
-54 IQLMNIGLVFTLTI
+54 IQLMNIGLVFTLAI

-78 MVSRHRNHELGLYSI
+78 IVSRRRNHELGLYSI

-99 DLGRMIFFIDAI
+99 DLGKMIFFIDAI

-116 SVLGLMFGAT
+116 SVLGLVFGAT
-126 FIKFVGLGLK
+126 FVKFVGLGLK
-136 KMLDMGYLNIP
+136 KLLDMGRFDIP
-147 MFSPVAAIICVGY
+147 VFSSVAAIICIGY

-196 GSWIFGIAG
+196 GSWIFGIVGVIA
-205 IVTLGAG
+205 LGSG
-212 YVIAVRINASI
+212 YAIAVRMKASMD
-223 NAVNSFMLA
+223 AVTSFMLV

-272 GMLYRMKQNGASLA
+272 GMIYRMKQNGASLA

-299 VMTGT
+299 VTTGT

-312 IKLYN
+312 VRLYN
-317 PYDVVMTKETPI
+317 PYDVVMTKKTPI
-329 SHADK
+329 SYADK
-334 MTIQSKAKDHHVTV
+334 MTIQSKAKDNHVTV
-348 GKYVNMTMTQPI
+348 GKYVNMTMTEPI
-360 YGNFSGSTYSV
+360 YGNFSGSAYSV
-371 SKAFDKSAANQ
+371 SKTVDMSTENQ

-403 DEILMYSSKGGYDKK
+403 DEILMCSSKGGYDKN

-427 KVRHLDGFD
+427 KVRHIDSFD
-436 FYFDYQRTVFKPI
+436 FYFNYQRTIFKPI
-449 FVFAKNKQVCEQIS
+449 FVFAKDRKVCEQIS

-475 GKKSDLKK
+475 GKKSDLKR
-483 YTAGLENKFTTVV
+483 YAAGLGDKFTAVV
-496 KKKNSQDPYPYMDSF
+496 KKNSQEPYMDSF
-511 SDRPSVSEIFNHLF
+511 TDRPSVSDLFNQLF

-583 LTVFMLPIIGAA
+583 LTVFMLPIIGAS

-606 KVLVLLSMY
+606 KMLVLLSMY
-615 DNLLLIKFGIVSVA
+615 DKLLLVKFGIVSLA

-641 TANVYENIVNR
+641 TTNVYENIVNR

>member
-1 MLKLKLARQTISKN
+1 MLKLKLSRQIISKN
-15 LQLYLPFLLANAVLV
+15 LQIYLPFLLANAVLV

-40 TNKSLEKQNYGAGL
+40 TNKSLEKQNYGSVL
-54 IQLMNIGLVFTLTI
+54 IQLMNIGLVFTLAI

-78 MVSRHRNHELGLYSI
+78 IVSRRRNHELGLYSI

-99 DLGRMIFFIDAI
+99 DLGKMIFFIDAI

-116 SVLGLMFGAT
+116 SVLGLVFGAT
-126 FIKFVGLGLK
+126 FVKFVGLGLK
-136 KMLDMGYLNIP
+136 QLLDMERLNVP
-147 MFSPVAAIICVGY
+147 MFSSVAAVICIGY

-185 KATNKREKEPR
+185 KATNEREKEPR

-205 IVTLGAG
+205 VVALCTG
-212 YVIAVRINASI
+212 YALAVRMKVSMD
-223 NAVNSFMLA
+223 AVTSFMLA
-232 VILVVIGTYLVFI
+232 VVLVVIGTYLVFI

-272 GMLYRMKQNGASLA
+272 GMIYRMKQNGASLA

-299 VMTGT
+299 VTTGT

-312 IKLYN
+312 LKLYN
-317 PYDVVMTKETPI
+317 PYDVVMTKKTPI
-329 SHADK
+329 SHSDK
-334 MTIQSKAKDHHVTV
+334 MMIQSKAKDNHVTV
-348 GKYVNMTMTQPI
+348 GKYVNMMMTEPI

-371 SKAFDKSAANQ
+371 SKTVDMSTENQ

-403 DEILMYSSKGGYDKK
+403 DEILMYSSKDGYDKN

-427 KVRHLDGFD
+427 KVRHIDSFD
-436 FYFDYQRTVFKPI
+436 FYFDYQRTIFKPI
-449 FVFAKNKQVCEQIS
+449 FVFAKDKTVCEQIS

-483 YTAGLENKFTTVV
+483 YTAGLENKFMTVV
-496 KKKNSQDPYPYMDSF
+496 KKKNSQGTYMDSF
-511 SDRPSVSEIFNHLF
+511 ADRPTISEISNQMY

-606 KVLVLLSMY
+606 KMLVLLAMY
-615 DNLLLIKFGIVSVA
+615 DKLLIVKFGIVSLA

-641 TANVYENIVNR
+641 TTNVYENIVNR

>member
-40 TNKSLEKQNYGAGL
+40 TNKSLEKQNYGSGL
-54 IQLMNIGLVFTLTI
+54 IQLMNIGLAFTLAI

-78 MVSRHRNHELGLYSI
+78 IVSRRRNHELGLYSI

-99 DLGRMIFFIDAI
+99 DLGKMIFFIDAI

-116 SVLGLMFGAT
+116 SVLGLVFGAT
-126 FIKFVGLGLK
+126 FVKFVGLGLK
-136 KMLDMGYLNIP
+136 QLLDMERLNVP
-147 MFSPVAAIICVGY
+147 MFSSVAAIICIGY

-185 KATNKREKEPR
+185 KATNEREKEPR
-196 GSWIFGIAG
+196 GSRIFGIAG
-205 IVTLGAG
+205 VVALCTG
-212 YVIAVRINASI
+212 YALAVRMKFSMD
-223 NAVNSFMLA
+223 AVTSFMLA
-232 VILVVIGTYLVFI
+232 VDLVVIGTYLVFI

-256 KNKNFYY
+256 KNKSFYY
-263 KRNHFISVS
+263 RRNHFISVS
-272 GMLYRMKQNGASLA
+272 GMIYRMKQNGASLA

-299 VMTGT
+299 VTTGT

-312 IKLYN
+312 LKLYN
-317 PYDVVMTKETPI
+317 PYDVVMTKKTPI
-329 SHADK
+329 SHSDK
-334 MTIQSKAKDHHVTV
+334 MMIQSKAKDNHVMV
-348 GKYVNMTMTQPI
+348 GKYVNMMMTEPI

-371 SKAFDKSAANQ
+371 SKTVDMSTENQ

-403 DEILMYSSKGGYDKK
+403 NEILMYSSKGGYDKN

-427 KVRHLDGFD
+427 KVRHIDSFD
-436 FYFDYQRTVFKPI
+436 FYFDYQRTIFKPI
-449 FVFAKNKQVCEQIS
+449 FVFAKDKTVCEQIS

-483 YTAGLENKFTTVV
+483 YTVGLENKFTTIV
-496 KKKNSQDPYPYMDSF
+496 KKKNSQGTYMDSF
-511 SDRPSVSEIFNHLF
+511 ADRPSVSELFNQLF

-606 KVLVLLSMY
+606 KMLVFPAMY
-615 DNLLLIKFGIVSVA
+615 DKLLLIKFGIVSVA

-635 VAVYKL
+635 VAVYRL
-641 TANVYENIVNR
+641 TTNVYENIVNR

>member
-40 TNKSLEKQNYGAGL
+40 TNKSLEKQNYGSGL
-54 IQLMNIGLVFTLTI
+54 IQLMNIGLVFTLAI

-78 MVSRHRNHELGLYSI
+78 IVSRRRNHELGLYSI

-99 DLGRMIFFIDAI
+99 DLGKMIFFIDAI

-116 SVLGLMFGAT
+116 SVLGLVFGAT
-126 FIKFVGLGLK
+126 FVKFVGLGLK
-136 KMLDMGYLNIP
+136 KLLDMERLNVP
-147 MFSPVAAIICVGY
+147 MFSSVAAIICIGY

-185 KATNKREKEPR
+185 KAANKREKEPR
-196 GSWIFGIAG
+196 GSWIFGIVGVIA
-205 IVTLGAG
+205 LGSG
-212 YVIAVRINASI
+212 YAIAVRMKASMD
-223 NAVNSFMLA
+223 AVTSFMLA

-272 GMLYRMKQNGASLA
+272 GMIYRMKQNGASLA

-299 VMTGT
+299 VTTGT

-312 IKLYN
+312 VRLYN
-317 PYDVVMTKETPI
+317 PYDVVMTKKTPI

-334 MTIQSKAKDHHVTV
+334 MTIQSKAKDNHVTV
-348 GKYVNMTMTQPI
+348 GKYVNMTMTGPI
-360 YGNFSGSTYSV
+360 YGNFSGSAYSV
-371 SKAFDKSAANQ
+371 SKTVDMSTENQ

-403 DEILMYSSKGGYDKK
+403 DEILMYSSKGGYDKN

-427 KVRHLDGFD
+427 KVRHIDSFD
-436 FYFDYQRTVFKPI
+436 FYFDYERTIFKPI
-449 FVFAKNKQVCEQIS
+449 FVFAKDKTVCEQIS

-475 GKKSDLKK
+475 GKKSDLKR
-483 YTAGLENKFTTVV
+483 YAAGLGDKFTAVV
-496 KKKNSQDPYPYMDSF
+496 NKNSQEPYMDSF
-511 SDRPSVSEIFNHLF
+511 TDRPSVSDLFNQLF

-606 KVLVLLSMY
+606 KMLVFLSMY
-615 DNLLLIKFGIVSVA
+615 DKFLLVKFGIVSVA

-641 TANVYENIVNR
+641 TTNVYENIVNR

>member
-15 LQLYLPFLLANAVLV
+15 LQIYLPFLLANAVLV

-40 TNKSLEKQNYGAGL
+40 TNKSLEKQNYGSVL
-54 IQLMNIGLVFTLTI
+54 IQLMNIGLVFTLAI
-68 TFFFMIYING
+68 TFFFMIYINSI
-78 MVSRHRNHELGLYSI
+78 VSRRRNHELGLYSI

-99 DLGRMIFFIDAI
+99 DLGKMIFFIDAI
-111 MFAAS
+111 MFVAS
-116 SVLGLMFGAT
+116 SVLGLVFGAT
-126 FIKFVGLGLK
+126 FVKFVGLGLK
-136 KMLDMGYLNIP
+136 KLLDMGHFDIP
-147 MFSPVAAIICVGY
+147 VFSSVAAIICVGY

-185 KATNKREKEPR
+185 KAANKREKEPR
-196 GSWIFGIAG
+196 GSWIFGIVGVIA
-205 IVTLGAG
+205 LGSG
-212 YVIAVRINASI
+212 YAIAVRMKASMD
-223 NAVNSFMLA
+223 AVTSFMLA

-272 GMLYRMKQNGASLA
+272 GMIYRMKQNGASLA

-299 VMTGT
+299 VTTGT

-312 IKLYN
+312 VRLYN
-317 PYDVVMTKETPI
+317 PYDVVMTKKTPI

-334 MTIQSKAKDHHVTV
+334 MTIQSKAKDNHVTV
-348 GKYVNMTMTQPI
+348 GKYVNMTMTGPI
-360 YGNFSGSTYSV
+360 YGNFSGSAYSV
-371 SKAFDKSAANQ
+371 SKTVDMSTENQ
-382 LFAVPVADYN
+382 LFAVPVVDYN

-403 DEILMYSSKGGYDKK
+403 DEILMCSSKGGYDKN

-427 KVRHLDGFD
+427 KVRHIDSFD
-436 FYFDYQRTVFKPI
+436 FYFDYQRTIFKPI
-449 FVFAKNKQVCEQIS
+449 FVFAKDRKVCEQIS

-475 GKKSDLKK
+475 GKKSDLKR
-483 YTAGLENKFTTVV
+483 YAAGLGDKFTAVV
-496 KKKNSQDPYPYMDSF
+496 KKNSQEPYMDSF
-511 SDRPSVSEIFNHLF
+511 TDRPSVSDLFNQLF

-606 KVLVLLSMY
+606 KMLVLLSMY
-615 DNLLLIKFGIVSVA
+615 DKLLLVKFGIVSLA

-641 TANVYENIVNR
+641 TTNVYENIVNR

>member
-1 MLKLKLARQTISKN
+1 MLKLKLARQTIGKN

-40 TNKSLEKQNYGAGL
+40 TNKSLEKQNYGSGL
-54 IQLMNIGLVFTLTI
+54 IQLMNIGLVFTLAI

-78 MVSRHRNHELGLYSI
+78 IVSRRRNHELGLYSI

-99 DLGRMIFFIDAI
+99 DLGKMIFFIDAI

-116 SVLGLMFGAT
+116 SVLGLVFGAT
-126 FIKFVGLGLK
+126 FVKFVGLGLK
-136 KMLDMGYLNIP
+136 KLLDMGRFDIP
-147 MFSPVAAIICVGY
+147 VFSSVAAIICIGY

-185 KATNKREKEPR
+185 KAANKREKEPR
-196 GSWIFGIAG
+196 GSWIFGIVGVIA
-205 IVTLGAG
+205 LGSG
-212 YVIAVRINASI
+212 YAIAVRMKASMD
-223 NAVNSFMLA
+223 AVTSFMLA

-263 KRNHFISVS
+263 KRSHFISVS
-272 GMLYRMKQNGASLA
+272 GMIYRMKQNGASLA

-299 VMTGT
+299 VTTGT

-312 IKLYN
+312 VRLYN
-317 PYDVVMTKETPI
+317 PYDVVMTKKTPI

-334 MTIQSKAKDHHVTV
+334 MTIQSKARDNHVTV
-348 GKYVNMTMTQPI
+348 GKYVNMTMTGPI
-360 YGNFSGSTYSV
+360 YGNFSGSAYSV
-371 SKAFDKSAANQ
+371 SKTVDMSTENQ

-403 DEILMYSSKGGYDKK
+403 DEILMCSSKGGYDKN

-427 KVRHLDGFD
+427 KVRHIDSFD
-436 FYFDYQRTVFKPI
+436 FYFDYQQTIFKPI
-449 FVFAKNKQVCEQIS
+449 FVFAKDKTVCEQIS

-475 GKKSDLKK
+475 GKKSDLKR
-483 YTAGLENKFTTVV
+483 YAAGLGDKFTAVV
-496 KKKNSQDPYPYMDSF
+496 KKNSQEPYMDSF
-511 SDRPSVSEIFNHLF
+511 TDRPSVSDLFNQLF

-606 KVLVLLSMY
+606 KMLVFLSMY
-615 DNLLLIKFGIVSVA
+615 DKLLLVKFGIVSLA

-641 TANVYENIVNR
+641 TTNVYESIVNR

>member
-1 MLKLKLARQTISKN
+1 MLKLKLSRQTISKN

-40 TNKSLEKQNYGAGL
+40 TNKSLEKQNYGSVL
-54 IQLMNIGLVFTLTI
+54 IQLMNIGLVFTLAI
-68 TFFFMIYING
+68 TFFFMIYINSI
-78 MVSRHRNHELGLYSI
+78 VSRRRNHELGLYSI

-99 DLGRMIFFIDAI
+99 DLGKMIFFIDAI
-111 MFAAS
+111 MFVAS
-116 SVLGLMFGAT
+116 SVLGLVFGAT
-126 FIKFVGLGLK
+126 FVKFVGLGLK
-136 KMLDMGYLNIP
+136 KLLDMGRFDIP
-147 MFSPVAAIICVGY
+147 VFSSVAAIICVGY

-185 KATNKREKEPR
+185 KAANKREKEPR
-196 GSWIFGIAG
+196 GSWIFGIVGVIA
-205 IVTLGAG
+205 LGSG
-212 YVIAVRINASI
+212 YAIAVRMKASMD
-223 NAVNSFMLA
+223 AVTSFMLA

-272 GMLYRMKQNGASLA
+272 GMIYRMKQNGASLA

-299 VMTGT
+299 VTTGT

-312 IKLYN
+312 VRLYN
-317 PYDVVMTKETPI
+317 PYDVVMTKKTPI
-329 SHADK
+329 SYADK
-334 MTIQSKAKDHHVTV
+334 MTIQSKAKDNHVTV
-348 GKYVNMTMTQPI
+348 GKYVNMTMTEPI
-360 YGNFSGSTYSV
+360 YGNFSGSAYSV
-371 SKAFDKSAANQ
+371 SKTVDMSTENQ

-403 DEILMYSSKGGYDKK
+403 DEILMCSSKGGYDKN

-427 KVRHLDGFD
+427 KVRHIDSFD
-436 FYFDYQRTVFKPI
+436 FYFDYQRTIFKPI
-449 FVFAKNKQVCEQIS
+449 FVFAKDRKVCEQIS

-475 GKKSDLKK
+475 GKKSDLKR
-483 YTAGLENKFTTVV
+483 YAAGLGDKFTAVV
-496 KKKNSQDPYPYMDSF
+496 KKNSQEPYMDSF
-511 SDRPSVSEIFNHLF
+511 TDRPSVSDLFNQLF

-606 KVLVLLSMY
+606 KMLVLLSMY
-615 DNLLLIKFGIVSVA
+615 DKLLLVKFGIVSLA

-641 TANVYENIVNR
+641 TTNVYESIVNR

>member
-1 MLKLKLARQTISKN
+1 MLKLKLSRQIISKN

-40 TNKSLEKQNYGAGL
+40 TNKSLEKQNYGSVL
-54 IQLMNIGLVFTLTI
+54 IQLMNIGLVFTLAI

-78 MVSRHRNHELGLYSI
+78 IVSRRRNHELGLYSI

-99 DLGRMIFFIDAI
+99 DLGKMIFFIDAI

-116 SVLGLMFGAT
+116 SVLGLVFGAT
-126 FIKFVGLGLK
+126 FVKFVGLGLK
-136 KMLDMGYLNIP
+136 QLLDMERLNVP
-147 MFSPVAAIICVGY
+147 MFSSVAAVICIGY

-185 KATNKREKEPR
+185 KATNEREKEPR

-205 IVTLGAG
+205 VVALCTG
-212 YVIAVRINASI
+212 YALAVRMKASMD
-223 NAVNSFMLA
+223 AVTSFMLA
-232 VILVVIGTYLVFI
+232 VVLVVIGTYLVFI

-272 GMLYRMKQNGASLA
+272 GMIYRMKQNGASLA

-299 VMTGT
+299 VTTGT

-312 IKLYN
+312 LKLYN
-317 PYDVVMTKETPI
+317 PYDVVMTKKTPI
-329 SHADK
+329 SHSDK
-334 MTIQSKAKDHHVTV
+334 MMIQSKAKDNHVTV
-348 GKYVNMTMTQPI
+348 GKYVNMMMTEPI
-360 YGNFSGSTYSV
+360 YGNFSGSIYSV
-371 SKAFDKSAANQ
+371 SKTVDMSTENQ
-382 LFAVPVADYN
+382 LFAVPVSDYN

-403 DEILMYSSKGGYDKK
+403 DEILMYSSKGGYDKN

-427 KVRHLDGFD
+427 KVRHIDSFD
-436 FYFDYQRTVFKPI
+436 FYFDYQRTIFKPI
-449 FVFAKNKQVCEQIS
+449 FVFAKDKTVCEQIS

-483 YTAGLENKFTTVV
+483 YTAGLENKFMTVV
-496 KKKNSQDPYPYMDSF
+496 KKKNSQGTYMDSF
-511 SDRPSVSEIFNHLF
+511 ADRPTISEISNQMY

-606 KVLVLLSMY
+606 KMLVLLSMY
-615 DNLLLIKFGIVSVA
+615 DKLLIVKFGIISLA

-641 TANVYENIVNR
+641 TTNVYENIVNR

>member
-1 MLKLKLARQTISKN
+1 MLKLKLARQTIGKN

-40 TNKSLEKQNYGAGL
+40 TNKSLEKQNYGSGL
-54 IQLMNIGLVFTLTI
+54 IQLMNIGLVFTLAI

-78 MVSRHRNHELGLYSI
+78 IVSRRRNHELGLYSI

-99 DLGRMIFFIDAI
+99 DLGKMIFFIDAI

-116 SVLGLMFGAT
+116 SVLGLVFGAT
-126 FIKFVGLGLK
+126 FVKFVGLGLK
-136 KMLDMGYLNIP
+136 KLLDMGRFDIP
-147 MFSPVAAIICVGY
+147 VFSSVAAIICIGY

-185 KATNKREKEPR
+185 KAANKREKEPR
-196 GSWIFGIAG
+196 GSWIFGIVGVIA
-205 IVTLGAG
+205 LGSG
-212 YVIAVRINASI
+212 YAIAVRMKASMD
-223 NAVNSFMLA
+223 AVTSFMLA

-272 GMLYRMKQNGASLA
+272 GMIYRMKQNGASLA

-299 VMTGT
+299 VTTGT

-312 IKLYN
+312 VRLYN
-317 PYDVVMTKETPI
+317 PYDVVMTKKTPI

-334 MTIQSKAKDHHVTV
+334 MTIQSKARDNHVTV
-348 GKYVNMTMTQPI
+348 GKYVNMTMTGPI
-360 YGNFSGSTYSV
+360 YGNFSGSAYSV
-371 SKAFDKSAANQ
+371 SKTVDMSTENQ

-403 DEILMYSSKGGYDKK
+403 DEILMCSSKGGYDKN

-427 KVRHLDGFD
+427 KVRHIDSFD
-436 FYFDYQRTVFKPI
+436 FYFDYQRTIFKPI
-449 FVFAKNKQVCEQIS
+449 FVFAKDRKVCEQIS

-475 GKKSDLKK
+475 GKKSDLKR
-483 YTAGLENKFTTVV
+483 YAAGLGDKFTAVV
-496 KKKNSQDPYPYMDSF
+496 KKNSQEPYMDSF
-511 SDRPSVSEIFNHLF
+511 TDRPSVSDLFNQLF

-606 KVLVLLSMY
+606 KMLVLLSMY
-615 DNLLLIKFGIVSVA
+615 DKLLLVKFGIVSLA

-641 TANVYENIVNR
+641 TTNVYESIVNR

>member
-1 MLKLKLARQTISKN
+1 MLKLKLARQTIGKN

-40 TNKSLEKQNYGAGL
+40 TNKSLEKQNYGSGL
-54 IQLMNIGLVFTLTI
+54 IQLMNIGLVFTLAI

-78 MVSRHRNHELGLYSI
+78 IVSRRRNHELGLYSI

-99 DLGRMIFFIDAI
+99 DLGKMIFFIDAI

-116 SVLGLMFGAT
+116 SVLGLVFGAT
-126 FIKFVGLGLK
+126 FVKFVGLGLK
-136 KMLDMGYLNIP
+136 KLLDMGRFDIP
-147 MFSPVAAIICVGY
+147 VFSSVAAIICIGY

-185 KATNKREKEPR
+185 KAANKREKEPR
-196 GSWIFGIAG
+196 GSWIFGIVGVIA
-205 IVTLGAG
+205 LGSG
-212 YVIAVRINASI
+212 YAIAVRMKASMD
-223 NAVNSFMLA
+223 AVTSFMLA

-272 GMLYRMKQNGASLA
+272 GMIYRMKQNGASLA

-299 VMTGT
+299 VTTGT

-312 IKLYN
+312 VRLYN
-317 PYDVVMTKETPI
+317 PYDVVMTKKTPI
-329 SHADK
+329 SYADK
-334 MTIQSKAKDHHVTV
+334 MTIQSKAKDNHVTV
-348 GKYVNMTMTQPI
+348 GKYVNMTMTEPI
-360 YGNFSGSTYSV
+360 YGNFSSSAYSV
-371 SKAFDKSAANQ
+371 SKTVDMSTENQ

-403 DEILMYSSKGGYDKK
+403 DEILMCSSKGGYDKN

-427 KVRHLDGFD
+427 KVRHIDSFD
-436 FYFDYQRTVFKPI
+436 FYFDYQRTIFKPI
-449 FVFAKNKQVCEQIS
+449 FVFAKDRKVCEQIS

-475 GKKSDLKK
+475 GKKSDLKR
-483 YTAGLENKFTTVV
+483 YAAGLGDKFTAVV
-496 KKKNSQDPYPYMDSF
+496 KKNSQEPYMDSF
-511 SDRPSVSEIFNHLF
+511 TDRPSVSDLFNQLF

-606 KVLVLLSMY
+606 KMLVLLSMY
-615 DNLLLIKFGIVSVA
+615 DKLLLVKFGIVSLA

-641 TANVYENIVNR
+641 TTNVYENIVNR

>member
-1 MLKLKLARQTISKN
+1 MLKLKLARQTIGKN

-40 TNKSLEKQNYGAGL
+40 TNKSLEKQNYGSVL
-54 IQLMNIGLVFTLTI
+54 IQLMNIGLVFTLAI

-78 MVSRHRNHELGLYSI
+78 IVSRRRNHELGLYSI

-99 DLGRMIFFIDAI
+99 DLGKMIFFIDAI
-111 MFAAS
+111 MFVAS
-116 SVLGLMFGAT
+116 SVLGLVFGAT
-126 FIKFVGLGLK
+126 FVKFVGLGLK
-136 KMLDMGYLNIP
+136 KLLDMGHFDIP
-147 MFSPVAAIICVGY
+147 VFSSVAAIICVGY

-185 KATNKREKEPR
+185 KAANKREKEPR
-196 GSWIFGIAG
+196 GSWIFGIVGVIA
-205 IVTLGAG
+205 LGSG
-212 YVIAVRINASI
+212 YAIAVRMKASMD
-223 NAVNSFMLA
+223 AVTSFMLA

-272 GMLYRMKQNGASLA
+272 GMIYRMKQNGASLA

-299 VMTGT
+299 VTTGT

-312 IKLYN
+312 VRLYN
-317 PYDVVMTKETPI
+317 PYDVVMTKKTPI

-334 MTIQSKAKDHHVTV
+334 MTIQSKAKDNHVTV
-348 GKYVNMTMTQPI
+348 GKYVNMTMTEPI
-360 YGNFSGSTYSV
+360 YGNFSGSAYSV
-371 SKAFDKSAANQ
+371 SKTVDMSTENQ

-403 DEILMYSSKGGYDKK
+403 DEILMYSSKGGYDKN

-427 KVRHLDGFD
+427 KVRHIDSFD
-436 FYFDYQRTVFKPI
+436 FYFDYERTIFKPI
-449 FVFAKNKQVCEQIS
+449 FVFAKDKTVCEQIS

-475 GKKSDLKK
+475 GKKSDLKR
-483 YTAGLENKFTTVV
+483 YAAGLGDKFTAVV
-496 KKKNSQDPYPYMDSF
+496 NKNSQEPYMDSF
-511 SDRPSVSEIFNHLF
+511 TDRPSVSDLFNQLF

-595 VNVGFA
+595 VNGGFA

-606 KVLVLLSMY
+606 KMLVFLSMY
-615 DNLLLIKFGIVSVA
+615 DKFLLVKFGIVSVA

-641 TANVYENIVNR
+641 TTNVYENIVNR

>member
-40 TNKSLEKQNYGAGL
+40 TNKSLEKQNYGSGL
-54 IQLMNIGLVFTLTI
+54 IQLMNIGLVFTLAI

-78 MVSRHRNHELGLYSI
+78 IVSRRRNHELGLYSI

-99 DLGRMIFFIDAI
+99 DLGKMIFFIDAI

-116 SVLGLMFGAT
+116 SFLGLVFGAT
-126 FIKFVGLGLK
+126 FVKFVGLGLK
-136 KMLDMGYLNIP
+136 QLLDMERLNVP
-147 MFSPVAAIICVGY
+147 MFSSVAAIICIGY

-185 KATNKREKEPR
+185 KATNRREKEPR
-196 GSWIFGIAG
+196 GSWVFGIAG
-205 IVTLGAG
+205 VVALCTG
-212 YVIAVRINASI
+212 YAIAVRMKVSMD
-223 NAVNSFMLA
+223 AVTSFMLA
-232 VILVVIGTYLVFI
+232 VVLVVIGTYLVFI

-263 KRNHFISVS
+263 RRNHFISVS
-272 GMLYRMKQNGASLA
+272 GMIYRMKQNGASLA

-299 VMTGT
+299 VTTGT

-312 IKLYN
+312 LKLYN

-334 MTIQSKAKDHHVTV
+334 MMIQSRAKDNHVTV
-348 GKYVNMTMTQPI
+348 GKYVNMMMTGPI
-360 YGNFSGSTYSV
+360 YGNFSGSAYSV
-371 SKAFDKSAANQ
+371 SKTVDMSTENQ

-392 RIQKQNVHLAK
+392 RIQNQNVHLAK
-403 DEILMYSSKGGYDKK
+403 DEILMCSSKGGYDKN

-427 KVRHLDGFD
+427 KVRHIDSFD
-436 FYFDYQRTVFKPI
+436 FYFDYQRTIFKPI
-449 FVFAKNKQVCEQIS
+449 FVFAKDKTVCEQIS

-483 YTAGLENKFTTVV
+483 YTAGLENKFMTVV
-496 KKKNSQDPYPYMDSF
+496 KKKNSQGTYMDSF
-511 SDRPSVSEIFNHLF
+511 ADRPTISEISNQMY

-615 DNLLLIKFGIVSVA
+615 DKLLIVKFGIVSLA

-641 TANVYENIVNR
+641 TTNVYESIVNR

>member
-40 TNKSLEKQNYGAGL
+40 TNKSLEKQNYGSGL
-54 IQLMNIGLVFTLTI
+54 IQLMNIGLAFTLAI

-78 MVSRHRNHELGLYSI
+78 IVSRRRNHELGLYSI

-99 DLGRMIFFIDAI
+99 DLGKMIFFIDAI

-116 SVLGLMFGAT
+116 SVLGLVFGAT
-126 FIKFVGLGLK
+126 FVKFVGLGLK
-136 KMLDMGYLNIP
+136 KLLDMERLNVP
-147 MFSPVAAIICVGY
+147 VFSSVAAIICIGY

-205 IVTLGAG
+205 VVALCTG
-212 YVIAVRINASI
+212 YAIAVRMKVSMDG
-223 NAVNSFMLA
+223 VKSFMLA
-232 VILVVIGTYLVFI
+232 VVLVVIGTYLVFI

-256 KNKNFYY
+256 KNKSFYY
-263 KRNHFISVS
+263 RRNHFISVS
-272 GMLYRMKQNGASLA
+272 GMIYRMKQNGASLA

-299 VMTGT
+299 VTTGT

-312 IKLYN
+312 LKLYN
-317 PYDVVMTKETPI
+317 PYDVVITKKTPI

-334 MTIQSKAKDHHVTV
+334 MMIQSRAKDNHVTV
-348 GKYVNMTMTQPI
+348 GKYVNMMMTGPI
-360 YGNFSGSTYSV
+360 YGNFSGSAYSV
-371 SKAFDKSAANQ
+371 SKTVDMSTENQ

-403 DEILMYSSKGGYDKK
+403 DEILMCSSKGGYDKN

-427 KVRHLDGFD
+427 KVRHIDSFD
-436 FYFDYQRTVFKPI
+436 FYFDYQRTIFKPI
-449 FVFAKNKQVCEQIS
+449 FVFAKDKTVCEQIS
-463 GKWLYAMGYDIS
+463 GNWLYAMGYDIS

-483 YTAGLENKFTTVV
+483 YTVGLEN
-496 KKKNSQDPYPYMDSF
+496 SQGTYIYMDSF
-511 SDRPSVSEIFNHLF
+511 SDRPSASEIFNQLF

-606 KVLVLLSMY
+606 KMLVFLAMY
-615 DNLLLIKFGIVSVA
+615 DKLLLTKFGIVSLA

-641 TANVYENIVNR
+641 TTNVYENIVNR

>member
-1 MLKLKLARQTISKN
+1 MLKLKLSRQIISKN

-40 TNKSLEKQNYGAGL
+40 TNKSLEKQNYGYVL
-54 IQLMNIGLVFTLTI
+54 IQLMNIGLVFTLAI

-78 MVSRHRNHELGLYSI
+78 IVSRRRNHELGLYSI

-99 DLGRMIFFIDAI
+99 DLGKMIFFIDAI

-116 SVLGLMFGAT
+116 SVLGLVFGAT
-126 FIKFVGLGLK
+126 FVKFVGLGLK
-136 KMLDMGYLNIP
+136 QLLDMERLNVP
-147 MFSPVAAIICVGY
+147 MFSSVAAVICIGY

-185 KATNKREKEPR
+185 KATNEREKEPR

-205 IVTLGAG
+205 VVALCTG
-212 YVIAVRINASI
+212 YALAVRMKVSMD
-223 NAVNSFMLA
+223 AVTSFMLA
-232 VILVVIGTYLVFI
+232 VVLVVIGTYLVFI

-272 GMLYRMKQNGASLA
+272 GMIYRMKQNGASLA

-299 VMTGT
+299 VTTGT

-312 IKLYN
+312 LKLYN
-317 PYDVVMTKETPI
+317 PYDVVMTKKTPI
-329 SHADK
+329 SHSDK
-334 MTIQSKAKDHHVTV
+334 MMIQSKAKDNHVTV
-348 GKYVNMTMTQPI
+348 GKYVNMMMTEPI

-371 SKAFDKSAANQ
+371 RKTVDMSTENQ

-403 DEILMYSSKGGYDKK
+403 DEILMYSSKGGYDKN

-427 KVRHLDGFD
+427 KVRHIDSFD
-436 FYFDYQRTVFKPI
+436 FYFDYQRTIFKPI
-449 FVFAKNKQVCEQIS
+449 FVFAKDKTVCEQIS

-483 YTAGLENKFTTVV
+483 YTAGLENKFMTVV
-496 KKKNSQDPYPYMDSF
+496 KKKNIQGTYMDSF
-511 SDRPSVSEIFNHLF
+511 ADRPTISEISNQMY

-615 DNLLLIKFGIVSVA
+615 DKLLIVKFGIVSLA

-641 TANVYENIVNR
+641 TTNVYENIVNR

>member
-1 MLKLKLARQTISKN
+1 MLKLKLSRQIISKN

-40 TNKSLEKQNYGAGL
+40 TNKSLEKQNYGSVL
-54 IQLMNIGLVFTLTI
+54 IQLMNIGLVFTLAI

-78 MVSRHRNHELGLYSI
+78 IVSRRRNHELGLYSI

-99 DLGRMIFFIDAI
+99 DLGKMIFFIDAI

-116 SVLGLMFGAT
+116 SVLGLVFGAT
-126 FIKFVGLGLK
+126 FVKFVGLGLK
-136 KMLDMGYLNIP
+136 QLLDMERLNVP
-147 MFSPVAAIICVGY
+147 MFSSVAAIICIGY

-185 KATNKREKEPR
+185 KATNEREKEPR

-205 IVTLGAG
+205 VVALCTG
-212 YVIAVRINASI
+212 YALAVRMKVSMD
-223 NAVNSFMLA
+223 AVTSFMLA
-232 VILVVIGTYLVFI
+232 VVLVVIGTYLVFI

-263 KRNHFISVS
+263 RRNHFISVS
-272 GMLYRMKQNGASLA
+272 GMIYRMKQNGASLA

-299 VMTGT
+299 VTTGT

-312 IKLYN
+312 LKLYN
-317 PYDVVMTKETPI
+317 PYDVVMTKKTPI
-329 SHADK
+329 SHSDK
-334 MTIQSKAKDHHVTV
+334 MMIQSKAKDNHVTV
-348 GKYVNMTMTQPI
+348 GKYVNMMMTEPI
-360 YGNFSGSTYSV
+360 YGNFSGRTYSV
-371 SKAFDKSAANQ
+371 SKTVDMSTENQ

-403 DEILMYSSKGGYDKK
+403 DEILMYSSKGGYDKN

-427 KVRHLDGFD
+427 KVRHIDSFD
-436 FYFDYQRTVFKPI
+436 FYFDYQRTIFKPI
-449 FVFAKNKQVCEQIS
+449 FVFAKDKTVCEQIS

-483 YTAGLENKFTTVV
+483 YTAGLENKFMTVV
-496 KKKNSQDPYPYMDSF
+496 KKKNSQGTYMDSF
-511 SDRPSVSEIFNHLF
+511 ADRPTISEIFNQMY

-615 DNLLLIKFGIVSVA
+615 DKLLIVKFGIVSLA

-641 TANVYENIVNR
+641 TTNVYENIVNR